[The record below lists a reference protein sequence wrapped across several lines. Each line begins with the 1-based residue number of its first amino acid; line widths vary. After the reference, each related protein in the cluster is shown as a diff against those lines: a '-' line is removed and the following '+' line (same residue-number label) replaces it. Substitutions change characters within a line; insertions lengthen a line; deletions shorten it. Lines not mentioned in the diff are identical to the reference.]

1 MPILGDVAH
10 TLSTATDAGVGDI
23 LAAQRHRAA
32 IALIQ
37 AGERVNELRLSV
49 AVDTGDTEYLA
60 SACIKADVVH
70 GVALVGMRG
79 HTQIPDL
86 QHHIRGLGRLLYD
99 LQLHRAAHH
108 HVGQLLLV
116 GVAGVHGTHIAA
128 LTQNRHPVRHRH
140 DLVELV
146 GDEEDGFPLRRQ
158 VLHNGHQLVDLLG
171 RQHGGGL
178 VEDEDLVVAVEHL
191 QDLGTLLH
199 THSDILHLGVQVH
212 VQAVPLGELLDL
224 PPRFL
229 FLQEA
234 ALRRFGAQNDVVQHG
249 EYLHQLEVLVDHA
262 DTQCRGIV
270 GIVDLH
276 RLAVLAYLARLGLV
290 QAEQH
295 AHQRGFAGAVFAQQ
309 RVDLSLFQ
317 LEGDIV
323 VGLDAGELLGNVKHL
338 DHIRGSLIHAA
349 TYFPLLFCLMAIK
362 A

>member
-1 MPILGDVAH
+1 M
-10 TLSTATDAGVGDI
+10 
-23 LAAQRHRAA
+23 
-32 IALIQ
+32 
-37 AGERVNELRLSV
+37 
-49 AVDTGDTEYLA
+49 
-60 SACIKADVVH
+60 
-70 GVALVGMRG
+70 
-79 HTQIPDL
+79 
-86 QHHIRGLGRLLYD
+86 
-99 LQLHRAAHH
+99 
-108 HVGQLLLV
+108 
-116 GVAGVHGTHIAA
+116 
-128 LTQNRHPVRHRH
+128 
-140 DLVELV
+140 
-146 GDEEDGFPLRRQ
+146 
-158 VLHNGHQLVDLLG
+158 
-171 RQHGGGL
+171 
-178 VEDEDLVVAVEHL
+178 
-191 QDLGTLLH
+191 
-199 THSDILHLGVQVH
+199 
-212 VQAVPLGELLDL
+212 QAVPLGELLDL